1 MGLTLVIGNKNYSSW
16 SLRPWLFLKHNRI
29 PFSEVRIPLYQEGST
44 AEQQIYSPSG
54 LVPVL
59 LDGDLRVWD
68 SLAICEYASEK
79 FLNGRGLPAD
89 MAARAVARS
98 ISAEMHSG
106 FQQLRANLPMNLK
119 ARYRWQPVSE
129 AAEKDIQRVIGL
141 WTQCRSKYGSDGPWL
156 FGSFSIAD
164 AMFAPVAIRFRTYD
178 VPLDG
183 IARQYVDNLYG
194 LEEMQAWHADAL
206 KESEVLPQL
215 EKQGLQPA

>member
-29 PFSEVRIPLYQEGST
+29 PFSEVRIPLYQEGSA
-44 AEQQIYSPSG
+44 AEQQKYSPSG

-59 LDGDLRVWD
+59 LDDDLRVWD

-79 FLNGRGLPAD
+79 FLDGKGWPAD
-89 MAARAVARS
+89 MAVRAVARS
-98 ISAEMHSG
+98 ISAEMHAG
-106 FQQLRANLPMNLK
+106 FQQLRSNLPMNLK

-129 AAEKDIQRVIGL
+129 AAEKDIERVTGL

-164 AMFAPVAIRFRTYD
+164 AMFAPVATRFRTYG
-178 VPLDG
+178 VPLND
-183 IARQYVDNLYG
+183 IARQYVDNLCG

-215 EKQGLQPA
+215 EKKGLQPA